1 MMLSCHKKL
10 SNFVISRYSVRHFC
24 SAKVAPLV
32 SSGSLETTEQ
42 NEESKQLKFVR
53 SESNLRQVFIREPDD
68 GLFPM
73 IKAIDKMEAE
83 DVEILIKANLKD
95 VLKKVIDRE

>member
-10 SNFVISRYSVRHFC
+10 SNFFISRYSVRQFC

-32 SSGSLETTEQ
+32 SSSSEVTEQ

>member
-1 MMLSCHKKL
+1 M
-10 SNFVISRYSVRHFC
+10 RQFC

-32 SSGSLETTEQ
+32 SQTNDQKSSSSLEATDQ
-42 NEESKQLKFVR
+42 SEESKQLKFVR
-53 SESNLRQVFIREPDD
+53 SESNLRQVFIRQPND